1 MSAMKSNTMKD
12 NILSSAF
19 FEGRIL
25 HDRGKIIDCNE
36 AAYKVFNY
44 DHSELTGMDVSDLIA
59 PEYRAAFL
67 DNMDGGTDEVIPLV
81 GVRKGGLRVN
91 IRVVLSV
98 VATGRKR
105 HHLLTCCE
113 SPGFVGEEGT
123 TSIRKQLAECQ
134 ELIVSKDTSIRELI
148 AQVEREKRQVE
159 ADVTANI
166 DRVILPIIGLLEEKF
181 PRSSRHQ
188 LDLIR
193 SCLSDIA
200 GSFVTTIEQLHA
212 KLSPREI
219 QVCHMIRSGFST
231 KDISRILNTS
241 VQTVF
246 SQRKQIRRK
255 LHLNGGDANLA
266 AYLKGLET
274 RGTTSSK

>member
-1 MSAMKSNTMKD
+1 MKD
-12 NILSSAF
+12 RSIGDHILSDAF

-25 HDRGKIIDCNE
+25 HARGKIVDCNE
-36 AAYKVFNY
+36 AACRIFHY
-44 DHSELTGMDVSDLIA
+44 DREELSGLDVAGLVK

-67 DNMDGGTDEVIPLV
+67 KNIDSGDGVAVPLV
-81 GVRKGGLRVN
+81 GVQKGGLPVH
-91 IRVVLSV
+91 IRAAFSTL
-98 VATGRKR
+98 TIGRKR
-105 HHLLTCCE
+105 RHLLTCCE
-113 SPGFVGEEGT
+113 ARGFAGSDYDD
-123 TSIRKQLAECQ
+123 TSVRRQLAECQ
-134 ELIVSKDTSIRELI
+134 ALIVSKDTSIRELI
-148 AQVEREKRQVE
+148 TQVEREKRQVE

-193 SCLSDIA
+193 SCMSDIA
-200 GSFVTTIEQLHA
+200 GTFVTTIEQLHA
-212 KLSPREI
+212 KLTPREI

-231 KDISRILNTS
+231 KDIAKILNTS

-255 LHLNGGDANLA
+255 LHLSGGDANLA
-266 AYLKGLET
+266 AYLKGLDD
-274 RGTTSSK
+274 RRWKVTTS